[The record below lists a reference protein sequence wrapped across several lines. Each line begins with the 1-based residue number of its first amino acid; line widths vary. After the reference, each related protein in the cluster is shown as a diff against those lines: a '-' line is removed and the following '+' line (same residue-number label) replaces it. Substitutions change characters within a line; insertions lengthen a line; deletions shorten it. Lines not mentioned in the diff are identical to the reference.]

1 MNDANQV
8 TAQFMGNGQVEL
20 SYKKTLKDS
29 RGGIAHVIKTNIAKF
44 KNDWAAQSYVNLIN
58 ATGEYYIVCNTG
70 S

>member
-1 MNDANQV
+1 MHDEKQV

-20 SYKKTLKDS
+20 SYKKTLKDK
-29 RGGIAHVIKTNIAKF
+29 RGCIAHVITTNIAKF

-58 ATGEYYIVCNTG
+58 ATGEYYVVCDLV